1 MKEREEERQIQEL
14 QQLQEAIGGKKR
26 LNRVDWMYSGPSS
39 GQAGTTEEMNGYLLG
54 KTSLHGLLK
63 NTENKK
69 LEKGA
74 SEESFMALQ
83 NANTARDIASKT
95 RGSSLS
101 RLCSLFH
108 FANWLI

>member
-1 MKEREEERQIQEL
+1 MFMI
-14 QQLQEAIGGKKR
+14 
-26 LNRVDWMYSGPSS
+26 
-39 GQAGTTEEMNGYLLG
+39 GYLLG

-83 NANTARDIASKT
+83 NANTARDTASKI
-95 RGSSLS
+95 RE
-101 RLCSLFH
+101 
-108 FANWLI
+108 